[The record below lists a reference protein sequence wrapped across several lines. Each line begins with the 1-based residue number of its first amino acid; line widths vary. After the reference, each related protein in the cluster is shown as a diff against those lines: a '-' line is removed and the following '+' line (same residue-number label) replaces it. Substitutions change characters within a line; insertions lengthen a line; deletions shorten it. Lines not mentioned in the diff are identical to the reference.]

1 MKKFNNSGKIKFW
14 ISTIS
19 FLSVIRKNMENID
32 PFEYRM
38 PKEFSRGVESKVNL
52 SEKKKEE
59 EKPWNGNLYFE
70 RNLMYALWCNFYFE
84 FKRRT
89 WIESMT
95 SVNLSLN

>member
-38 PKEFSRGVESKVNL
+38 PKEFSRGVESRVNL
-52 SEKKKEE
+52 SEKKKKKNREMVIYTLKEIWCTHYGAIFISNSREE
-59 EKPWNGNLYFE
+59 LE
-70 RNLMYALWCNFYFE
+70 
-84 FKRRT
+84 
-89 WIESMT
+89 
-95 SVNLSLN
+95 